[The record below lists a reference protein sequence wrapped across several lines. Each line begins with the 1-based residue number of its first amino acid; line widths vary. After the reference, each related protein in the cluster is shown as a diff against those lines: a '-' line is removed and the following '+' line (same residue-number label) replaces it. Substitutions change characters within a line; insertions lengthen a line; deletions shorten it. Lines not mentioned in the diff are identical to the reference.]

1 MVKMSKPLEY
11 YFENGTHVIFNK
23 YTIDIM
29 GVIRNVK
36 TGQVIATHTNGSYEI
51 CHVYMDNSKRRGI
64 RICRAM
70 ASTYHGKPPTL
81 AHTADHKD
89 KNTDNDTD
97 DNIRWLDKS
106 GQIKNRVMS
115 DTNKSAII
123 VVKDEIEK
131 TVDEWVEHLKDQKN
145 HLCHEYT
152 NSMIQHYAQ
161 KKQHGFSYKEYPN
174 LPGEIWKKIQGSKNT
189 KGHWEISNMNRVKYI
204 TKHAENVL
212 SGDRLSLMNTG
223 YPKIR
228 FDNKN
233 WLCHIISFMTFF
245 PEEYAS
251 KKTEEMVLHEDD
263 DKLDFRPHK
272 LRLGT
277 RSENTLDS
285 YSNGKY
291 DNTKSSR
298 SRCASYINGVFE
310 KEHESQSD
318 AAKYLKTIDY
328 EKASGSAVNNVL
340 KGVQKTAYDRV
351 WKSI

>member
-1 MVKMSKPLEY
+1 MSKPLEY
-11 YFENGTHVIFNK
+11 DFEDGTHVNFNK
-23 YTIDIM
+23 YTIDTSGI
-29 GVIRNVK
+29 VRNIK
-36 TGQVIATHTNGSYEI
+36 TRQVMATHNNGGYET
-51 CHVYMDNSKRRGI
+51 CHVYMDNGKRRGI

-70 ASTYHGKPPTL
+70 ASTYRGKPPML

-106 GQIKNRVMS
+106 GQVKNRAMS
-115 DTNKSAII
+115 DTNKSALI
-123 VVKDEIEK
+123 VVKDDIEK
-131 TVDEWVEHLKDQKN
+131 TAKEWVEFLRYIKN
-145 HLCHEYT
+145 HMGREFT
-152 NSMIQHYAQ
+152 ESMISHYAQ
-161 KKQHGFSYKEYPN
+161 RKYHGFAYKEYPD
-174 LPGEIWKKIQGSKNT
+174 LQGEVWKKIQGSKNT
-189 KGHWEISNMNRVKYI
+189 KGHWEISNMNRVKYT

-251 KKTEEMVLHEDD
+251 KKTEEIVLHEDD

-277 RSENTLDS
+277 RSQNSSDA
-285 YSNGKY
+285 Y
-291 DNTKSSR
+291 DNGCYDGTKSAR
-298 SRCASYINGVFE
+298 MACASYINGVFE
-310 KEHESQSD
+310 KEHKSQRD
-318 AAKYLKTIDY
+318 AAKYLKTLGYD
-328 EKASGSAVNNVL
+328 KADMPNINNVL
-340 KGVQKTAYDRV
+340 KGKQKTAYDRV
-351 WKSI
+351 WKKV